1 MKLLFRTA
9 TLLSALSTPLITSGC
24 LKSEDKPNV
33 IQIVKPVEAIVKTK
47 EVIDEQRKALEKQE
61 RTLALELEIWS
72 SYTID
77 ALVHVHMLT
86 EDPKEA
92 IEARQRGF
100 KLIRINE
107 DFINE
112 TRNDFDIKKPNED
125 QVEAFKRVINY
136 ADKSV
141 LMYEKYINLS
151 LDILSTKIE
160 KYLRNEIPKLTEEEI
175 KERKKDK
182 LESYQGYNDSYQK
195 IVKQKE
201 NLIKTIE
208 TFNDDANTANQ
219 PAYEPVWGLSID
231 RLKELKSLK

>member
-1 MKLLFRTA
+1 MKILRLPLLLT
-9 TLLSALSTPLITSGC
+9 TLATPLVTSGC
-24 LKSEDKPNV
+24 FKNEDKSNNV
-33 IQIVKPVEAIVKTK
+33 QIVKPVEAVIKTK

-72 SYTID
+72 SYTTD
-77 ALVHVHMLT
+77 ALVYVHMFT

-112 TRNDFDIKKPNED
+112 TGNNFDIKKPNED

-141 LMYEKYINLS
+141 LMYEKYINLP

-160 KYLRNEIPKLTEEEI
+160 KYLRSETPKLTEEEI
-175 KERKKDK
+175 IERKKDK
-182 LESYQGYNDSYQK
+182 LESYQGYKDSCQK
-195 IVKQKE
+195 IIKQKE

-208 TFNDDANTANQ
+208 IFNEDANTANQ
-219 PAYEPVWGLSID
+219 PAYEPVWGLNIG
-231 RLKELKSLK
+231 RLKELKSIK